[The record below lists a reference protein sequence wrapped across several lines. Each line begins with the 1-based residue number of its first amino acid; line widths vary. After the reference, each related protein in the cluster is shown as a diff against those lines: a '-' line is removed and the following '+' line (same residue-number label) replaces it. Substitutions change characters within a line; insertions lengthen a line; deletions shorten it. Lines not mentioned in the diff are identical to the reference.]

1 MTPAM
6 THTGAYVSGV
16 LIACVLAGCQ
26 RGNPL
31 EPTPPL
37 LPELPGHTER
47 DHTGRDH
54 DHPVLTVTI
63 RCETHD
69 CASLRPRAR
78 VTLRATVTGDGS
90 GHYGYRWSASA
101 GTLYGSPGRDGTM
114 RWVAPRQ
121 AGPHYVTVLVSDTVL
136 TEMLPVEEEITV
148 VVAADPEPDPDSD
161 PDSTAPAA
169 LTVTVSPATVAAG
182 GLAVYLRANQPAR
195 WTRRTGA
202 VTGFWCVTGPDTAC
216 KGTDDT
222 GAQAGREVR
231 WRADS
236 TSPAGMAVF
245 QATAGGQS
253 RTVTVTVTIADGG

>member
-69 CASLRPRAR
+69 CASLRPTAR

-148 VVAADPEPDPDSD
+148 VVAADPEPDPDPD
-161 PDSTAPAA
+161 PTGPAA
-169 LTVTVSPATVAAG
+169 VTVTASPATVAAG
-182 GLAVYLRANQPAR
+182 GLAVHLRANQPAR
-195 WTRRTGA
+195 WTRLTGA

-222 GAQAGREVR
+222 GAQAGRAVR

-236 TSPAGMAVF
+236 TSPAGTAVF